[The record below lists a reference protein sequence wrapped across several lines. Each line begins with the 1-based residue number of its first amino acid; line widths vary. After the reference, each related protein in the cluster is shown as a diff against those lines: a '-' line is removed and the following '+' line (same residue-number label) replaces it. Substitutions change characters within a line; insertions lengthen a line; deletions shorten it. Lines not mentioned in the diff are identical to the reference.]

1 MGKQQNTSD
10 FAIAACHGASNT
22 ASRILDA
29 AVLEF
34 DELGFEKA
42 SFASVAKRS
51 GMSKSLVSYHF
62 PTKTM
67 LGCSVLNTAYPSGIF
82 MGAGRQAESPLAE
95 LLSAATSVA
104 LHVVH
109 TPLARAALKLRRELE
124 GIADGIPGRY
134 SGWTAHA
141 AGLLGEAQ
149 RAELIDAT
157 VNIGFHSRLIVGTV
171 AGLISVSESTGS
183 FVTLPS
189 DVNEAIRCQLS
200 VWGPIGDLPVPGV
213 NAENGKLGR

>member
-1 MGKQQNTSD
+1 MGMKQHASD
-10 FAIAACHGASNT
+10 FAIAACLGESNT
-22 ASRILDA
+22 ASLILNA
-29 AVLEF
+29 AVIEF

-51 GMSKSLVSYHF
+51 GVSKSLVSYHF

-82 MGAGRQAESPLAE
+82 MGSVRHVDSPVAE
-95 LLSAATSVA
+95 LLYAATSVA

-109 TPLARAALKLRRELE
+109 TPLARAAIKLRRELE
-124 GIADGIPGRY
+124 GNAVGLPCRY

-141 AGLLGEAQ
+141 AGLFGEAQ

-157 VNIGFHSRLIVGTV
+157 VNIGFHSRLVVGTV
-171 AGLISVSESTGS
+171 AGLISVAESTGS

-200 VWGPIGDLPVPGV
+200 VMGSIGDLPVPYPE
-213 NAENGKLGR
+213 AW